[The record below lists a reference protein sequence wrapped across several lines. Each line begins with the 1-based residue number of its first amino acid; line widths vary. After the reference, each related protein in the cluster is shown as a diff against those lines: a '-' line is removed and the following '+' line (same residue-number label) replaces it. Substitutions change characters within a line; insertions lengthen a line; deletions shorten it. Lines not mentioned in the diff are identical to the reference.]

1 MNLTLPTLRDYQKE
15 AVDFA
20 LNHNPSMIVIPTGEG
35 KTIIGLSIISEL
47 DILPTK
53 SLVVAPTIEI
63 VKQWG
68 RMIRQFGGE
77 CTEVSSETGKQF
89 SDLTII
95 TYASMLL
102 NLDRIKDYSVI
113 IFDEVHHLFAYE
125 YHKILTES
133 LNNKVRI
140 VGLTASPRTQGPE
153 AELQDRKFPYSN
165 RYVRTLAQRQHSDQA
180 VSLVFREE
188 KIILSNEEKETYGQL
203 WDKYVKSIQR
213 YGGFRE
219 MMDASQWHGP
229 STDNEGMI
237 SYQKI
242 KKMLSEHPGKMK
254 KTIDI
259 VRSSDGNFIIFT
271 DTIRMVEIIHKI
283 LTKEGIPSVKIHSK
297 SRGKKQTRNERDRI
311 ISDLKEGKA
320 RVLIGCTAIEE
331 GLDLPDM
338 DNAIFLSNISSS
350 TRKVIQRAGRTMRA
364 KPGKFVTI
372 HVIYA
377 EGTKE
382 QDNLA
387 SIKRILGVD

>member
-1 MNLTLPTLRDYQKE
+1 MNLPVLRDYQKD
-15 AVDFA
+15 AVEFSM
-20 LNHNPSMIVIPTGEG
+20 NHNPSMIVMPTGDG
-35 KTIIGLSIISEL
+35 KTIVGLSIVSRINRPTL
-47 DILPTK
+47 IL
-53 SLVVAPTIEI
+53 APTIEI

-68 RMIRQFGGE
+68 RMVRQFGGK
-77 CTEVSSETGKQF
+77 CTEVSSETGKEF
-89 SDLTII
+89 SNLTII

-102 NLDRIKDYSVI
+102 NLERIKDYSVI

-125 YHKILTES
+125 YQKILTES
-133 LNNKVRI
+133 LDQNLRI

-153 AELQDRKFPYSN
+153 SELQDRTFPYSN

-180 VSLVFREE
+180 VPLIFREE
-188 KIILSNEEKETYGQL
+188 KIVLSDEEKKAYNTF
-203 WDKYVKSIQR
+203 WDKYVGAIRK

-219 MMDASQWHGP
+219 MMSASQWHGP
-229 STDNEGMI
+229 GTDNEGMV

-242 KKMLSEHPGKMK
+242 KKMVSEHPQKIMK
-254 KTIDI
+254 AIEI
-259 VRSSDGNFIIFT
+259 IRSSSGNFIVFG
-271 DTIRMVEIIHKI
+271 DTIRTVETIYKI

-297 SRGKKQTRNERDRI
+297 SGGKQQTRSERERI
-311 ISDLKEGKA
+311 ISDLRNGNA
-320 RVLIGCTAIEE
+320 RVLIGCVAIEE

-364 KPGKFVTI
+364 KPGKSVTI

-382 QDNLA
+382 EDNLA